1 MMLLTYLSRTLASSP
16 AFRECQLQFLQKLF
30 RPDPVKARAQQLY
43 EGVLVHA
50 RNPVLYG
57 EAGVPDTVD
66 GRFDMIVL
74 HAALVMRR
82 LREEGP
88 DGQNLA
94 QALFGR
100 LFDDMDAA
108 LREMGIGDMS
118 VGKKIKAMA
127 EAFYGRASAYD
138 AALKANDADA
148 LKDVLWRNLFDNS
161 SMHEAVAGD
170 LARYALDAD
179 RHIRSI
185 PAEALLAGELGSASA
200 A

>member
-1 MMLLTYLSRTLASSP
+1 MPFSLN
-16 AFRECQLQFLQKLF
+16 LF
-30 RPDPVKARAQQLY
+30 RTDPVKARARALY
-43 EGVLVHA
+43 DAILVEA
-50 RNPVLYG
+50 RKPSLYG
-57 EAGVPDTVD
+57 EAGAPDTVD

-88 DGQNLA
+88 QGQALA

-118 VGKKIKAMA
+118 VGKKIKQMA
-127 EAFYGRASAYD
+127 EAFYGRAAAYD
-138 AALKANDADA
+138 AALKAGDAQQ
-148 LKDVLWRNLFDNS
+148 LSTILWRNLFDSAPDQEN
-161 SMHEAVAGD
+161 A
-170 LARYALDAD
+170 ARRLSAYAIAAD
-179 RHIRSI
+179 REIASM
-185 PAEALLAGELGSASA
+185 PAEELLEGRLQALSA

>member
-1 MMLLTYLSRTLASSP
+1 
-16 AFRECQLQFLQKLF
+16 LQFLQKLF